1 MQKYLPLSLATVFN
15 PDTEE
20 ITDIGCS
27 VPNDLITTNFGELF
41 AGCLSPGGNQ
51 TKILKDT
58 TNTNQTTYV
67 YGGETSPTIYP
78 FNAVNTTEM
87 KTQVQVGTGTTTP
100 DRDDYD
106 IETAFANGGPE
117 DSKQDTNDGS
127 HIPDNST
134 VQVSKIITPTTGAG
148 TVRETGLFGQ
158 YRIAGGGSFV
168 CLLSRD
174 LVTISFSAGQSISVV
189 YVWNL

>member
-27 VPNDLITTNFGELF
+27 VPNDLVTTNFGELF

-58 TNTNQTTYV
+58 TNTNRTTYV
-67 YGGETSPTIYP
+67 YGDGVSSATYPYNATS
-78 FNAVNTTEM
+78 TTAILN
-87 KTQVQVGTGTTTP
+87 QVQVGTGTTAP

-117 DSKQDTNDGS
+117 DSKQNANDGS

-134 VQVSKIITPTTGAG
+134 VQISKVITPTTGAG
-148 TVRETGLFGQ
+148 TVQETGLFGQ
-158 YRIAGGGSFV
+158 YRIAGGSSFV
-168 CLLSRD
+168 TLLSRD
-174 LVTISFSAGQSISVV
+174 LVTISFSAGQSISVI
-189 YVWNL
+189 YIWNL